1 MGNLTGKVAVVT
13 GGNSGIGYATAQ
25 RFVNEGAQVI
35 ITGRSEEKV
44 EQASKELGV
53 QGFVADVSDLSALN
67 RLVEQVQVAVNK
79 VDVLFV
85 NAGVFFPTPVGQISE
100 ELFDTQMNINFKGA
114 VFTVEKFLPILNEGA
129 SIINLSSVNAYTGMP
144 NTAVYAASKAAMN
157 SFTRTAATELAPR
170 KIWVNVVNP
179 GPVATPIFSKT
190 GLSEEQLNSFAQ
202 SIQEKVLLNRFG
214 KPEELASLITFLS
227 SEKASFINGST
238 IPVDGGSVKSLL

>member
-25 RFVNEGAQVI
+25 RFVNDGAQVI
-35 ITGRSEEKV
+35 ITGRSAEKV
-44 EQASKELGV
+44 EQASRELGV

-67 RLVEQVQVAVNK
+67 RLVEQVQSAVSK

-85 NAGVFFPTPVGQISE
+85 NAGVFFPTPVGQVSE

-129 SIINLSSVNAYTGMP
+129 SVINLSSINAYTGMA

-157 SFTRTAATELAPR
+157 SYTRTAATELASR
-170 KIWVNVVNP
+170 KIRVNAVNP
-179 GPVATPIFSKT
+179 GPVETPIFSKT
-190 GLSEEQLNSFAQ
+190 GLSEEQLSGFAQ
-202 SIQEKVLLNRFG
+202 SVQGKVLMHRFG
-214 KPEELASLITFLS
+214 KPEEVANLVSFLAS
-227 SEKASFINGST
+227 EEASFITGSEFN
-238 IPVDGGSVKSLL
+238 VDGGMTILD

>member
-35 ITGRSEEKV
+35 ITGRSAEKV

-53 QGFVADVSDLSALN
+53 QGFVANVSDLSALN
-67 RLVEQVQVAVNK
+67 RLVEQIQAAVNK

-170 KIWVNVVNP
+170 KIRINAVNP
-179 GPVATPIFSKT
+179 GPVETPIFSKT
-190 GLSEEQLNSFAQ
+190 GLSEEQLSGFAQ
-202 SIQEKVLLNRFG
+202 SIQEKVLLSRFG
-214 KPEELASLITFLS
+214 KPEEVANLVSFLASDES
-227 SEKASFINGST
+227 SFITGGEYN
-238 IPVDGGSVKSLL
+238 VDGGMAILK